1 MDQAK
6 LSQYLER
13 IGLATLP
20 NMDIAGLDLLQQAHT
35 QAIAFENLDVRLS
48 RPIYVDSENVFDKLV
63 RRRRGGY
70 CFEQN
75 RLFSDVLTAL
85 GISNRPLLARGLLK
99 LQPNEISPRNHVC
112 LLAQVDGAPWVLDA
126 GFGGLYIA
134 PLPLIDGAK
143 AVSGHTIHRVGAMG
157 SVSGEWMIEFT
168 LPAASSPNGIGGSL
182 KQYSF
187 DLAEIAPEDIEQA
200 SHWTSTR
207 AGTPLMVK
215 HVVSISRKDG
225 LATLSDRELTLRS
238 RSSRETQLLDDAAA
252 YAQCLRDIFGLN
264 FSDVEAAALPLFKS
278 S

>member
-13 IGLATLP
+13 IGLATFP
-20 NMDIAGLDLLQQAHT
+20 EMDIAGLDQLQRAHT
-35 QAIAFENLDVRLS
+35 QAIPFENLDVRLS
-48 RPIYVDSENVFDKLV
+48 RPIHVDSENVFDKLV

-85 GISNRPLLARGLLK
+85 GVNNRPLLARGLLK
-99 LQPNEISPRNHVC
+99 LQPGEISARNHVC
-112 LLAQVDGAPWVLDA
+112 LLAQVDGAPWILDA

-134 PLPLIDGAK
+134 PVPLIDGATTG
-143 AVSGHTIHRVGAMG
+143 SGHTLHRVGEMG
-157 SVSGEWMIEFT
+157 SIGGEWILEFT
-168 LPAASSPNGIGGSL
+168 VPAMPNGVGGTL

-187 DLAEIAPEDIEQA
+187 DLTEIAPEDIEQA

-238 RSSRETQLLDDAAA
+238 RTGKDTQMLESAEA

-264 FSDVEAAALPLFKS
+264 FSDQEAAALPLFKS
-278 S
+278 A